1 MILLDD
7 IDDSEFYDTQ
17 TTEQYD
23 SGMVLIVLD
32 DYGEEYWNDYDST
45 EQRLE
50 IYLNDL

>member
-7 IDDSEFYDTQ
+7 IDDSEFYNTQ
-17 TTEQYD
+17 TTERYD
-23 SGMVLIVLD
+23 SGVILD
-32 DYGEEYWNDYDST
+32 DGEEYWNDYAST